1 MICRKSDEL
10 SFSKRKFVDKSL
22 RSRVMAEKRYFG
34 GEMSVGFWCSCL
46 VHVLMS
52 RKWKLIGTVYIRFV
66 AHEIGYNIGVKF
78 FQKNLLEKSYDQKTA
93 FTCYV

>member
-1 MICRKSDEL
+1 
-10 SFSKRKFVDKSL
+10 
-22 RSRVMAEKRYFG
+22 MADNRDFG

-52 RKWKLIGTVYIRFV
+52 GKWKLIWTIYIRVV

-78 FQKNLLEKSYDQKTA
+78 FQKNEFEKSYDQKTS
-93 FTCYV
+93 FTCYM